1 MEAAELRIGNYI
13 DGHYDYDKGE
23 PLWMQCKVLALD
35 SVGLTE
41 HEIWVEGEGFNE
53 TYYDFRGI
61 PLTEKWLIKFGFE
74 KDDSGVEMND
84 PDYCDWYQKEFPIIG
99 ELCQSSDK
107 SYLFD
112 TETDTLRIKYV
123 HQLQNLYFALCGEE
137 LKELEGEG

>member
-1 MEAAELRIGNYI
+1 MFSAL
-13 DGHYDYDKGE
+13 
-23 PLWMQCKVLALD
+23 PLFFKNKVFSLSGSFILIFIAIFALFLF
-35 SVGLTE
+35 SNTNT
-41 HEIWVEGEGFNE
+41 I
-53 TYYDFRGI
+53 
-61 PLTEKWLIKFGFE
+61 LIKFGFE